1 MKKSI
6 GTKVSLMLAVLAL
19 VFLVV
24 LLVNLYVL
32 RSIGSINNEL
42 TSTYTIIEYE
52 EGCVSDAFQRVQLYG
67 NLCYIKQGTEEESI
81 VKEKLE
87 AAITD
92 LRNHML
98 EIEGLCRKMNDSSL
112 LDLVTAWKEEAEYFC
127 DFASEIYDAATA
139 DDYNTVLTLMD
150 DIKPIKTV
158 VEEKGTL
165 FNQAFGAKLMDISTD
180 SVNQIRSARV
190 INYALLAVFVGMFVL
205 IVIMITKSVVRPAK
219 KSRQILDKIMQEI
232 EMGEGDLTLR
242 IPVTTEDEVG
252 RMAKGINSFMEIL
265 QVLIQRLKVQS
276 DDLMNS
282 VQKTAGEISESNEN
296 AGSISAIM
304 EQMSASMEEI
314 SATIS
319 QITDGSDSVLKKV
332 ENMNNRIV
340 SGVELIQEIKHRAQ
354 KMHQATIEG
363 KDTTSGTISEIRN
376 TLKSALEESRS
387 VEKIKELTGEIL
399 DITSQ
404 TNLLSLNASIEAA
417 RAGEAGKGFAV
428 VADAIRAL
436 ADSSASTANN
446 IQNISNMVTG
456 AVDKLARNAEEI
468 LHVIDEKVMKDYDGF
483 IVIVEKYEIDA
494 DVINGIFTEFSVN
507 AGDIR
512 ETISSIN
519 AGLNDMSTAVS
530 ENAKGVAATAE
541 SAVSL
546 ASAMVSIQQQTDRNH
561 EISAL
566 LSKEV
571 NCFKNA

>member
-6 GTKVSLMLAVLAL
+6 GTKVSLMLAALAL

-42 TSTYTIIEYE
+42 TSIYTIIEYE
-52 EGCVSDAFQRVQLYG
+52 EGCISDAFQRVQLYG
-67 NLCYIKQGTEEESI
+67 NLCYIKQGTEEETI

-87 AAITD
+87 VAITD
-92 LRNHML
+92 LSKHML
-98 EIEGLCRKMNDSSL
+98 DIDGLCRKINDSSL
-112 LDLVTAWKEEAEYFC
+112 LDAVTAWKEETISFC
-127 DFASEIYDAATA
+127 DFASEIYDAAIA
-139 DDYNTVLTLMD
+139 DDYDTVFVLMD

-165 FNQAFGAKLMDISTD
+165 FNQEFGAKLMDISTD
-180 SVNQIRSARV
+180 SVNQIRGARV
-190 INYALLAVFVGMFVL
+190 INYALLVVFVGMFVL
-205 IVIMITKSVVRPAK
+205 VVLMITKSVIRPAK
-219 KSRQILDKIMQEI
+219 KSGQILDKIMEKL

-265 QVLIQRLKVQS
+265 QVLIQKLKIPS

-282 VQKTAGEISESNEN
+282 VQKVAGEISESNKN
-296 AGSISAIM
+296 ACSISATM

-319 QITDGSDSVLKKV
+319 QIADGSDSVLKEI
-332 ENMNNRIV
+332 ENMNSKV
-340 SGVELIQEIKHRAQ
+340 ASGVELIQKIKHRAK
-354 KMHQATIEG
+354 KMHQNTIDG
-363 KDTTSGTISEIRN
+363 RDATSGTISEIRT

-387 VEKIKELTGEIL
+387 VEKIKELTSEIL

-428 VADAIRAL
+428 VADEIRAL

-446 IQNISNMVTG
+446 IQNISNLVIS
-456 AVDKLARNAEEI
+456 AVDKLARNAEGI
-468 LHVIDEKVMKDYDGF
+468 LQVIDEKVMKDYDEF
-483 IVIVEKYEIDA
+483 IVVVEKYESDA
-494 DVINGIFTEFSVN
+494 DTINGIFAEFS
-507 AGDIR
+507 ADTGDIK
-512 ETISSIN
+512 ETVSGIN
-519 AGLNDMSTAVS
+519 AGLNDMSTAVAES
-530 ENAKGVAATAE
+530 DKGVTATAE
-541 SAVSL
+541 NAVSL
-546 ASAMVSIQQQTDRNH
+546 ATAIVSIQQQTNSNQ
-561 EISAL
+561 EVSAM

-571 NCFKNA
+571 SCFKNV

>member
-428 VADAIRAL
+428 VADEIRAL

-446 IQNISNMVTG
+446 IQNIS
-456 AVDKLARNAEEI
+456 I
-468 LHVIDEKVMKDYDGF
+468 W
-483 IVIVEKYEIDA
+483 
-494 DVINGIFTEFSVN
+494 
-507 AGDIR
+507 
-512 ETISSIN
+512 
-519 AGLNDMSTAVS
+519 
-530 ENAKGVAATAE
+530 
-541 SAVSL
+541 
-546 ASAMVSIQQQTDRNH
+546 
-561 EISAL
+561 
-566 LSKEV
+566 
-571 NCFKNA
+571 